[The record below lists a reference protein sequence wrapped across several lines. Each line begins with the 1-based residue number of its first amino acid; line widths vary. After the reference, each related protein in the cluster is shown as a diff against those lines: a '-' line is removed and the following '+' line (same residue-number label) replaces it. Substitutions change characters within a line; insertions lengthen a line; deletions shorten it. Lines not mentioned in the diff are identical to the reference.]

1 MVPKLI
7 LMFTLND
14 MTVPDAL
21 DYFEQVKDLP
31 VDYFGFKEIGLE
43 PEKMQELTKRI
54 QKAGFESV
62 LEVVEYD
69 EESILGP
76 AQMAVDMGFNY
87 LIGTIYF
94 PSIWDIV
101 GKGKDKKIKYFPF
114 FGNIYDRPSIL
125 DGTIDELVDEAK
137 KLEALGA
144 DGFDLLLYRYKYPEK
159 IDELIS
165 RVVKE
170 VKVPVVSAG
179 SINSWER
186 LQATIDQKVW
196 GFTIGGAFF
205 EKKFVPK
212 GSYRDNV
219 KAVVD
224 YLKEVGSK

>member
-14 MTVPDAL
+14 MTVPDAI

-43 PEKMQELTKRI
+43 PEKMKVLTKRI

-62 LEVVEYD
+62 LEVVEYE

-76 AQMAVDMGFNY
+76 AKMAVDMGFDY
-87 LIGTIYF
+87 LMGTIYF

-125 DGTIDELVDEAK
+125 DGTIDELVNEAK

-144 DGFDLLLYRYKYPEK
+144 DGFDILLYRYKYPEK
-159 IDELIS
+159 INELIT
-165 RVVKE
+165 RVVNE
-170 VKVPVVSAG
+170 IKVPVVSAG

-205 EKKFVPK
+205 EKKFVPE
-212 GSYRDNV
+212 GTYRDNV

-224 YLKEVGSK
+224 YLKEADKK

>member
-43 PEKMQELTKRI
+43 PQKMQELTNRI

-69 EESILGP
+69 EKSILGP

-87 LIGTIYF
+87 LMGTIYF

-125 DGTIDELVDEAK
+125 DGTVDELVDEAR

-196 GFTIGGAFF
+196 GFTVGGAFF
-205 EKKFVPK
+205 EKKFVPE
-212 GSYRDNV
+212 GTYRDNV

-224 YLKEVGSK
+224 YLREADKK

>member
-87 LIGTIYF
+87 LMGTIYF

-224 YLKEVGSK
+224 YLNEVGSK

>member
-87 LIGTIYF
+87 LMGTIYF

-165 RVVKE
+165 GVVKE

-179 SINSWER
+179 SINSW
-186 LQATIDQKVW
+186 
-196 GFTIGGAFF
+196 
-205 EKKFVPK
+205 
-212 GSYRDNV
+212 
-219 KAVVD
+219 
-224 YLKEVGSK
+224 

>member
-87 LIGTIYF
+87 LMGTIYF

>member
-43 PEKMQELTKRI
+43 PEKMQELTNRI

-69 EESILGP
+69 EKSILGP

-87 LIGTIYF
+87 LMGTIYF

-101 GKGKDKKIKYFPF
+101 GKGEDKKIKYFPF

-219 KAVVD
+219 KVVVD
-224 YLKEVGSK
+224 YLKEADRK

>member
-31 VDYFGFKEIGLE
+31 IDYFGFKEIGLE

-69 EESILGP
+69 EASILGP
-76 AQMAVDMGFNY
+76 ARMAVDMGFDY
-87 LIGTIYF
+87 LMGTIYF

-114 FGNIYDRPSIL
+114 FGNIYDRPSVL
-125 DGTIDELVDEAK
+125 DGTIDELVEEAK

-159 IDELIS
+159 INELIS

-205 EKKFVPK
+205 EKKFVPN
-212 GSYRDNV
+212 GTYRDNV

-224 YLKEVGSK
+224 YLKEADKK